1 MSNGAH
7 RPTSGVAHWEAVHR
21 QWIGADADGT
31 SDCAWETVQ
40 RGRRPSVPA
49 AVTTSFTERR
59 MKVSA
64 PVTVAYRAYTG
75 LTVVAQLADVVK
87 VLYESWSRAQNT
99 RFSSDSS
106 DNTQANADPRDT
118 TKGDGRWATRWTT

>member
-31 SDCAWETVQ
+31 SDCSWETVQ

-59 MKVSA
+59 MK
-64 PVTVAYRAYTG
+64 
-75 LTVVAQLADVVK
+75 LADVVK

-118 TKGDGRWATRWTT
+118 TKVDGRWSNRWTT